1 MEYSKEPFDFKL
13 FIWKMIGKWHQLA
26 AMIVAGS
33 LLFGSS
39 YYLYKVVYAPAREYQ
54 AGATY
59 YIEYT
64 EDPWLTPQGAYFNIG
79 TLNSWLMM
87 DVFTDQV
94 LESLDESL
102 TVEEL
107 DRYVEMLMPSDVK
120 VVSLKVMTSDPVLTM
135 QLLQAYDKAFMD
147 FGERQ
152 QEIRSI
158 SVQDMDREAYQ
169 IKGDIRTQRA
179 FVLGGVLGLVFGGL
193 YLVLRYML
201 DDGIYLPDTLRK
213 RHGLTVF
220 GTADSEE
227 LAENIAY
234 AVSNC
239 KKVGLTAVGDAP
251 ELTAVLQKVK
261 SYAGETEWVMIPA
274 MVQCPQAAEH
284 VRAFDGVVLVV
295 VAGFDKSA
303 AIDRALA
310 FYRQQDIKVLG
321 SVLWDADEKLLK
333 RYGYMA

>member
-13 FIWKMIGKWHQLA
+13 FIWKMLGKWYQLA
-26 AMIVAGS
+26 AMILIGA

-39 YYLYKVVYAPAREYQ
+39 YYLYKTVYMPAREFQ
-54 AGATY
+54 AGAAY

-79 TLNSWLMM
+79 TLNSWLLM

-94 LESLDESL
+94 LEAVDEKL

-120 VVSLKVMTSDPVLTM
+120 VVNLKVMTSDPDLTM
-135 QLLQAYDKAFMD
+135 QLLEAYDKAFVA

-158 SVQDMDREAYQ
+158 SVQDMDKEAYQ

-201 DDGIYLPDTLRK
+201 DDGIYLPETLRK

-227 LAENIAY
+227 LAENISY
-234 AVSNC
+234 AVTNC
-239 KKVGLTAVGDAP
+239 GKVGLTAVGDTP
-251 ELTAVLQKVK
+251 ELPAVLQKVK
-261 SYAGETEWVMIPA
+261 VRAGGAEWVMIPA
-274 MVQCPQAAEH
+274 MVQCPQTAEH
-284 VRAFDGVVLVV
+284 LRALDGVVLVV
-295 VAGFDKSA
+295 VSGVDKSA
-303 AIDRALA
+303 AIDRVLG

-321 SVLWDADEKLLK
+321 AVLWNADEKLLK